1 MRRTAEHREVA
12 HVTIKIRS
20 RDGTF
25 SDIFDDTSKMIPG
38 ITFKMILFSLTRTTA
53 EDWENYKN
61 IARIAN
67 AVQCH
72 S

>member
-1 MRRTAEHREVA
+1 MRRTVEHREVA

-53 EDWENYKN
+53 EDWENYKKKPK
-61 IARIAN
+61 ILKT
-67 AVQCH
+67 
-72 S
+72 